1 MELEATAMYSF
12 IAILMNRT
20 EVWLGLETFMKQKKF
35 R

>member
-1 MELEATAMYSF
+1 MELEATAIHSF

-20 EVWLGLETFMKQKKF
+20 EVWLGLETFMKQRKF